1 VKILFPFS
9 FSTIFVSLLLLHNFY
24 FPSPSP
30 PQFCCFTSTI
40 TFNVAAVVVVGLV
53 VEEAK
58 YNCGGGGGAKR
69 REIKI
74 AEEGEGNKNCGGK

>member
-1 VKILFPFS
+1 M
-9 FSTIFVSLLLLHNFY
+9 
-24 FPSPSP
+24 
-30 PQFCCFTSTI
+30 
-40 TFNVAAVVVVGLV
+40 VVGLV